1 MKTKVAP
8 LLALRYLTGKK
19 SHSAVNTIA
28 IVAICGVAI
37 ATAALICVLSVF
49 NGFRDVL
56 TERLDRLSPDLIV
69 IPKEGK
75 TFSASDSLTSSINR
89 FKNVKIAMESLEDQ
103 ALVIVNSQELPV
115 RVLGIN
121 PVDYRKLT
129 AIDSLL
135 LDGSKPLSATAADES
150 ANSPVLLS
158 IGVASRTNLF
168 RADEKL
174 LIFAPKRIG
183 RFNPANPAAGFIT
196 DSLTVSGVFQS
207 DQAAFDNDVIITEIE
222 TVRNLLMR
230 DNDEASAIMIALQP
244 ESDIPAAKQQISR
257 FVGNDFKVLDRAEQQ
272 SDNFRMI
279 QIEKWMTYL
288 LLFFIVIVASFN
300 IISALCVLVIEK
312 EGAMRTMRALGMSR
326 SRIGKIFA
334 WESIYVTL
342 AGGISGILLGTLLV
356 ILQERFGF
364 IKLNAPSDTL
374 IITAYPVRL
383 IISDIFV
390 SLLPIILTGLA
401 TAGISYKFAKSRS

>member
-1 MKTKVAP
+1 
-8 LLALRYLTGKK
+8 
-19 SHSAVNTIA
+19 
-28 IVAICGVAI
+28 
-37 ATAALICVLSVF
+37 
-49 NGFRDVL
+49 
-56 TERLDRLSPDLIV
+56 
-69 IPKEGK
+69 
-75 TFSASDSLTSSINR
+75 
-89 FKNVKIAMESLEDQ
+89 
-103 ALVIVNSQELPV
+103 
-115 RVLGIN
+115 
-121 PVDYRKLT
+121 
-129 AIDSLL
+129 
-135 LDGSKPLSATAADES
+135 
-150 ANSPVLLS
+150 
-158 IGVASRTNLF
+158 
-168 RADEKL
+168 
-174 LIFAPKRIG
+174 
-183 RFNPANPAAGFIT
+183 
-196 DSLTVSGVFQS
+196 
-207 DQAAFDNDVIITEIE
+207 
-222 TVRNLLMR
+222 MR

-244 ESDIPAAKQQISR
+244 GSDIPAAKQQISR